1 MSEPLSIFLEKA
13 RAKGAIRFELKT
25 SENTVVRAWDLPPVE
40 GAIDVEACAQ
50 EIEAIAEE
58 DAEGLR
64 QSARYSVVAF
74 NAAGEWGRKTLVT
87 SHKAM
92 LMGMDAKER
101 RELAPFTENDATTG
115 GLITELIRAG
125 REKDRGTQLATQAI
139 IDRLMEFSSEQSIV
153 ITEFMKEHREF
164 LKAMRELNEQK
175 EEREIRLRETVS
187 RNRTLQKMGDT
198 VSGLLPV
205 VASRFTSHATGN
217 KTAMLPDL
225 LERVGHKLFD
235 TEKGQIAAQA
245 LLDAMDTPEDQAQ
258 VFELLSMLQASK
270 KDAEEK
276 KKKEAEERA
285 KEETE
290 ILGSVVHT
298 NGSGEAAR
306 Q

>member
-13 RAKGAIRFELKT
+13 RSKGAIRFELKT
-25 SENTVVRAWDLPPVE
+25 SENTVVRAWDLPPIE
-40 GAIDVEACAQ
+40 GAIDVEACAS

-74 NAAGEWGRKTLVT
+74 TTTGEWGRKTLVT

-92 LMGMDAKER
+92 LLGKDGKER

-164 LKAMRELNEQK
+164 LKAMRELNEAR
-175 EEREIRLRETVS
+175 EEREIRLRETVA

-205 VASRFTSHATGN
+205 VASKFTGHATGN

-235 TEKGQIAAQA
+235 TEKGKIAAMA
-245 LLDAMDTPEDQAQ
+245 LLDAMETPEEQAQ
-258 VFELLSMLQASK
+258 AMALLEMLEASK

-276 KKKEAEERA
+276 KAKQAAEQA
-285 KEETE
+285 KEEAE
-290 ILGSVVHT
+290 VIGHV
-298 NGSGEAAR
+298 NGSGEVVR